1 MTFLQP
7 LALFGLLLAFAPIVI
22 HLLNLLRHRTQPWAA
37 TRFLFQA
44 RKSSSRISKLKRWI
58 TLLFRMLALAAL
70 AFMIAR
76 PMTGGDSLFSFS
88 SGSPEVLVLILDR
101 SASMETRTEKDPR
114 TKRTKALDAFESFAK
129 PWTESRLVV
138 IDTALE
144 DPFFIDK
151 ADSLKDK
158 ALERF
163 FGPTDTSADLPG
175 TLFKTLDW
183 LEKSGVGTA
192 EILLASDM
200 QTSNWKLDRNSEVM
214 QKINAILTEK
224 KDLWKLNLLNLN
236 DSAPY
241 NFSLTIDRINRRPGR
256 IEPVVNLSKNG
267 RGNEMV
273 RLSINT
279 NGSSEIVDLQLPSE
293 SMLWRPKVD
302 LKNEPEEGWISILGP
317 DDFCPTDNVCFLTY
331 GLTTPPQ
338 AAVRAFNP
346 RVNLVLRSASQS
358 ELGKVADAL
367 PLNALNE
374 KELLL
379 RKVLIHQGKINQKDE
394 KILQDF
400 TLNGGTLVLFPP
412 ESVNSPNSGFLSWG
426 ELEKTDEEEYFQ
438 ISGWRRESGLLANSS
453 DGNRLPLDRL
463 NIKMRRIP
471 TQGEPLAY
479 YSDGK
484 PFLTSMTVGQGVVYA
499 FSTLPLKA
507 WSELDNGYVL
517 VPALQRLIEETSS
530 SDSLT
535 QSWACGGKET
545 KEAELFELIDEENGK
560 VPSLHAGVYRIDGR
574 LTAVNRPQ
582 EENERRFLENEEII
596 GQLPGISP
604 RLMEEENS
612 SDSTNRSEVWSFF
625 LILCLVLLLGEAF
638 LGQPAP
644 ASPGKAVSTHA

>member
-1 MTFLQP
+1 
-7 LALFGLLLAFAPIVI
+7 
-22 HLLNLLRHRTQPWAA
+22 
-37 TRFLFQA
+37 
-44 RKSSSRISKLKRWI
+44 
-58 TLLFRMLALAAL
+58 
-70 AFMIAR
+70 
-76 PMTGGDSLFSFS
+76 
-88 SGSPEVLVLILDR
+88 
-101 SASMETRTEKDPR
+101 
-114 TKRTKALDAFESFAK
+114 
-129 PWTESRLVV
+129 
-138 IDTALE
+138 
-144 DPFFIDK
+144 
-151 ADSLKDK
+151 
-158 ALERF
+158 
-163 FGPTDTSADLPG
+163 
-175 TLFKTLDW
+175 
-183 LEKSGVGTA
+183 
-192 EILLASDM
+192 
-200 QTSNWKLDRNSEVM
+200 
-214 QKINAILTEK
+214 
-224 KDLWKLNLLNLN
+224 
-236 DSAPY
+236 
-241 NFSLTIDRINRRPGR
+241 
-256 IEPVVNLSKNG
+256 
-267 RGNEMV
+267 
-273 RLSINT
+273 
-279 NGSSEIVDLQLPSE
+279 
-293 SMLWRPKVD
+293 
-302 LKNEPEEGWISILGP
+302 
-317 DDFCPTDNVCFLTY
+317 
-331 GLTTPPQ
+331 
-338 AAVRAFNP
+338 
-346 RVNLVLRSASQS
+346 LVLRSASQS

-400 TLNGGTLVLFPP
+400 TLKGGTLVLFPP

-426 ELEKTDEEEYFQ
+426 ELEKTDEKEYFQ

-471 TQGEPLAY
+471 AQGEPLAY

-545 KEAELFELIDEENGK
+545 KEAELFELIDQENGK